1 MSTLRGALGA
11 VLVFVGIVAGGG
23 AAFGATAPAPVTV
36 HIAGF
41 SFKPAVLT
49 VPVGT
54 TVTFV
59 NDDTEA
65 HTVTATGKTF
75 DSGGLDL
82 HDSWKHTF
90 SKVGS
95 FAYVCQLHPYMKGKI
110 FVTGGSK

>member
-1 MSTLRGALGA
+1 MSTRRGALGA
-11 VLVFVGIVAGGG
+11 ILMTLGLVAWGG
-23 AAFGATAPAPVTV
+23 AVPGAAASNAVTV

-41 SFKPAVLT
+41 AFKPAVLT
-49 VPVGT
+49 IPAGT

-65 HTVTATGKTF
+65 HTVTAIGKTF

-90 SKVGS
+90 TKVGS

-110 FVTGGSK
+110 FVTGDSK